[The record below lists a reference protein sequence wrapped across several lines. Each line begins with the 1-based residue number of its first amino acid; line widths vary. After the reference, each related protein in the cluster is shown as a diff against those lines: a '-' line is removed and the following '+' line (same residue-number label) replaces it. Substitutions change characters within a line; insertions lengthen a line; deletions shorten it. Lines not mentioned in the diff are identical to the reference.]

1 MAKRIL
7 SVILVL
13 VVFFGGY
20 SIVPKKYNLLPVND
34 AFCASHYGGVYRVRK
49 DIKISASEMASLG
62 YILIGGSSYTIRAG
76 KTITLT
82 RDGILS
88 TSPKISLKKYVDN
101 GYMYLLYR

>member
-1 MAKRIL
+1 MRETRLLMICPTSRL
-7 SVILVL
+7 TPDVL
-13 VVFFGGY
+13 AREIHAAG
-20 SIVPKKYNLLPVND
+20 
-34 AFCASHYGGVYRVRK
+34 K